1 MGEVPLQLTGDL
13 DEDLANY
20 RSEQIKCLDIHINC
34 MGRKTYFVLIST
46 GTLYVHCVLLVETCT
61 LFGGAT
67 ASTLSFLK
75 YFSFYLLLIFLFKGL
90 TINVP
95 VVYMVR
101 YKVVLRGDY
110 P

>member
-1 MGEVPLQLTGDL
+1 MNEDPVPIKVPDKGRGHRIGIRILQEG
-13 DEDLANY
+13 Y
-20 RSEQIKCLDIHINC
+20 KMKI
-34 MGRKTYFVLIST
+34 
-46 GTLYVHCVLLVETCT
+46 
-61 LFGGAT
+61 
-67 ASTLSFLK
+67 
-75 YFSFYLLLIFLFKGL
+75 

>member
-1 MGEVPLQLTGDL
+1 MLQKEETGQL
-13 DEDLANY
+13 KTEKQEKKY
-20 RSEQIKCLDIHINC
+20 RGVFVYYSVTERKPIDVNEGHI
-34 MGRKTYFVLIST
+34 I
-46 GTLYVHCVLLVETCT
+46 
-61 LFGGAT
+61 
-67 ASTLSFLK
+67 
-75 YFSFYLLLIFLFKGL
+75 